1 MFEKSFVE
9 LILIIFWF
17 TFRLALSLTWL
28 LLTLPFFPWLL
39 MLLTGESD
47 EFFLAPVLFCILFD
61 ETVVVYLFP
70 VRSLPVNEICKDD
83 LFIFGSS
90 VILSYRS
97 VKSLIIWVSGIL
109 ST

>member
-17 TFRLALSLTWL
+17 TFRLALILTWL

-47 EFFLAPVLFCILFD
+47 EFFLAPLFCILFY

-83 LFIFGSS
+83 LFIFGNS

-97 VKSLIIWVSGIL
+97 VNSLII
-109 ST
+109 